1 MQAYA
6 HETGSV
12 HLFGNVAEKECGKSL
27 EIVESRPRPVLT
39 HKATLPKVKNLIFL
53 PKG

>member
-1 MQAYA
+1 MQQPRTEIPLFRLQAYA
-6 HETGSV
+6 HVNRSV

-39 HKATLPKVKNLIFL
+39 HKAT
-53 PKG
+53 